1 MPVKTI
7 KITIPAQTVEVDVE
21 AWANEF
27 GVDQKAVRDD
37 VKAYFR
43 TWCEEQVAL
52 LGLGPK

>member
-1 MPVKTI
+1 MARTI

-27 GVDQKAVRDD
+27 GVDAKDVRDD

-52 LGLGPK
+52 LGLGKK